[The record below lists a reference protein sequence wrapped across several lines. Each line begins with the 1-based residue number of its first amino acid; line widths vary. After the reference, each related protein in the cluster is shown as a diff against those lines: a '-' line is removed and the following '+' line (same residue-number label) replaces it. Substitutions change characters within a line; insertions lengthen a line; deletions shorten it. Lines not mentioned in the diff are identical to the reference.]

1 MSLTS
6 DCAAWIAMR
15 SGGWGGTRSVVTHIH
30 MRESWDMKSSQLVP
44 LSDWV
49 ASDPDEDLVETEFC
63 VGATGGV
70 ELWLAELDSKTFL
83 L

>member
-1 MSLTS
+1 
-6 DCAAWIAMR
+6 
-15 SGGWGGTRSVVTHIH
+15 
-30 MRESWDMKSSQLVP
+30 MKSSQLVP

-63 VGATGGV
+63 VGGATGGV
-70 ELWLAELDSKTFL
+70 ELWLAELGSKTVL